1 MFNILFLQASEY
13 DFEFGT
19 ECLHLAFK
27 YTGTKARLVEG
38 PDSLWKV
45 SEAYNCSHIL
55 WTHNIFFRAVSVNIS
70 GRGGIQFII
79 LLRLLAESSSEL
91 FWLPVISDGTIIA
104 DDRLTVVLGAMMLL
118 IDVKIKN
125 RLSPTLLKKSGSSV
139 PFPSMWM
146 MWLDIF

>member
-1 MFNILFLQASEY
+1 MFKSNLFLALCLFCSTEYIYPLVYWYKKNLLQLFNILFLQASEY

-55 WTHNIFFRAVSVNIS
+55 WTHNIFL
-70 GRGGIQFII
+70 G
-79 LLRLLAESSSEL
+79 L
-91 FWLPVISDGTIIA
+91 FQ
-104 DDRLTVVLGAMMLL
+104 
-118 IDVKIKN
+118 
-125 RLSPTLLKKSGSSV
+125 
-139 PFPSMWM
+139 
-146 MWLDIF
+146 